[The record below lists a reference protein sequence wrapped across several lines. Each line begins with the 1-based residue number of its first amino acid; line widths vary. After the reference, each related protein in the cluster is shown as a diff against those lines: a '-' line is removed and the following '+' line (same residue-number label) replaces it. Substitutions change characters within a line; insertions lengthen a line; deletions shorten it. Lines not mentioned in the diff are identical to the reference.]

1 MLKKRMIFTLLYS
14 SGIFM
19 LSRNFRLQKVGNL
32 EWINKYYNFHNIS
45 FAIDELIVLDVSRDK
60 RDANTF
66 CEILKVLNDQCFIP
80 LSAGG
85 GIRTEGDAELLI
97 NSGADKI
104 VVNTILQENPSLVEK
119 LVLRFGSQCIIA
131 SVDFKL
137 IANEFKAFIKNGS
150 EEVKQNINDYI
161 IAISNLGVGEIY
173 MNSMDKD
180 GTGQGYVL
188 NILNS
193 IDENINLPIIIAGG
207 AGNFTHLCEG
217 IHQARVDAVATA
229 NLFNFIGD
237 GLPRAR
243 KTLLNDGIAL
253 AVWDPQ
259 EGEKLIACFK

>member
-32 EWINKYYNFHNIS
+32 EWINKNYNFRNIS
-45 FAIDELIVLDVSRDK
+45 SAIDELIVLDVSREV
-60 RDANTF
+60 RDPNTF
-66 CEILKVLNDQCFIP
+66 CEIIKVLNDQCFIP
-80 LSAGG
+80 VAVGG
-85 GIRTEGDAELLI
+85 GIRTGENAELLI
-97 NSGADKI
+97 DSGADKI
-104 VVNTILQENPSLVEK
+104 VVNTILQENPSLVKE

-137 IANEFKAFIKNGS
+137 IDNEFRAFIKNGT

-193 IDENINLPIIIAGG
+193 IDENINSPIIIAGG
-207 AGNFTHLCEG
+207 AGNFAHLYEG
-217 IHQARVDAVATA
+217 IHQARIDAVATA

-237 GLPRAR
+237 GLPSTR
-243 KTLLNDGIAL
+243 KELLNDGIDL
-253 AVWDPQ
+253 AVWNPQ
-259 EGEKLIACFK
+259 EEKKLMDYFK